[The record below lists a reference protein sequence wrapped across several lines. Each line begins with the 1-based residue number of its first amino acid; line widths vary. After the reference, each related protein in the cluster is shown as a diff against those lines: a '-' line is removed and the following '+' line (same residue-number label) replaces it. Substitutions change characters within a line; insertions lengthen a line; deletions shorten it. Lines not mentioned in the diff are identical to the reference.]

1 MARMTFAWRMLR
13 ARLDAARRACPYC
26 GSRWSR
32 RLQRKWLLVE
42 ARECAH
48 CGLFFRCP
56 TDDPARARQ
65 YYEAEYAEKTVVD
78 VPDAAGLRGVLDRRF
93 QGTPFDRS
101 ARLTDLAPL
110 LPAGGRVLDFGC
122 SWGYTVW
129 QLASAGFD
137 AVGYEPS
144 ARRAEYGRK
153 NLNVRIE
160 TDWDALLA
168 AEAPSGFDLVY
179 ADHVVEHLVE
189 PRKYLDG
196 WRALLRPGGR
206 ALVYVPNG
214 GGEKA
219 RRLGTRWG
227 PLVGEPHTLALTAT
241 WFRHNLPNHGLVVE
255 HLGSDARAA
264 EGMPDGD
271 ELACVARKA

>member
-1 MARMTFAWRMLR
+1 MARLTFAWRMLR
-13 ARLDAARRACPYC
+13 ARFDAARRACPYC

-32 RLQRKWLLVE
+32 RLQRKWLLIE

-56 TDDPARARQ
+56 TDDPAWARR
-65 YYEAEYAEKTVVD
+65 YYEAEYAEKTIVAL
-78 VPDAAGLRGVLDRRF
+78 PDAAGLRGMLEGRF
-93 QGTPFDRS
+93 RGTPFDRS
-101 ARLTDLAPL
+101 ARLADLARL
-110 LPAGGRVLDFGC
+110 APAGGRVLDFGS
-122 SWGYTVW
+122 SWGYALP
-129 QLASAGFD
+129 QLKAAGFD

-144 ARRAEYGRK
+144 VRRAEYGRK
-153 NLNVRIE
+153 YLGARIE
-160 TDWDALLA
+160 TEWDALLRA
-168 AEAPSGFDLVY
+168 GAGFDLVY
-179 ADHVVEHLVE
+179 ADHVVEHLAE

-196 WRALLRPGGR
+196 WGALLRPGGR

-227 PLVGEPHTLALTAT
+227 PLVGEPHTVALTAA
-241 WFRHNLPNHGLVVE
+241 WFRRNLPNHGLVVE
-255 HLGSDARAA
+255 QVGSNARAA

-271 ELACVARKA
+271 ELVCVARKA